1 MDYFCVMVAELRS
14 VAVVAADAMGMD
26 IASP

>member
-1 MDYFCVMVAELRS
+1 MDYFCVMVVALRS